1 MQFRNVVNI
10 SHWSKLSH
18 LWEFIRIIFT
28 LIRVTDTDKG
38 MKIKKIK
45 NFDMNKNT
53 YALRRKVINLI
64 YEVKNSGVNLPR
76 IEVRIGE
83 PRKQNLLGC
92 ALLKDNKIWITDDAI
107 NMGEDALRNVVFHE
121 IVHAVTGFGH
131 DEKCPLMCSALG
143 KLLNKKDCLDKLKQY
158 IN

>member
-1 MQFRNVVNI
+1 
-10 SHWSKLSH
+10 
-18 LWEFIRIIFT
+18 
-28 LIRVTDTDKG
+28 

-45 NFDMNKNT
+45 NFKMNNVT
-53 YALRRKVINLI
+53 YPLRRKVINLI
-64 YEVKNSGVNLPR
+64 YAVNNSGVNLPI
-76 IEVRIGE
+76 IEFRIGE

-107 NMGEDALRNVVFHE
+107 KMGEDALRNVVFHE

-143 KLLNKKDCLDKLKQY
+143 KLLNKKDCLNKLKQY

>member
-1 MQFRNVVNI
+1 MGIYTNYLDPYRA
-10 SHWSKLSH
+10 
-18 LWEFIRIIFT
+18 
-28 LIRVTDTDKG
+28 TDIYKG

-45 NFDMNKNT
+45 NFEMNKET
-53 YALRRKVINLI
+53 YSLRRKVINLI
-64 YEVKNSGVNLPR
+64 YEVKNSGVSLPR

-92 ALLKDNKIWITDDAI
+92 AALKDNKIWITDDAI
-107 NMGEDALRNVVFHE
+107 NMGEDALRNGVFHE

-143 KLLNKKDCLDKLKQY
+143 TPLNKKDCLDKLKQY
-158 IN
+158 INQ

>member
-1 MQFRNVVNI
+1 
-10 SHWSKLSH
+10 
-18 LWEFIRIIFT
+18 
-28 LIRVTDTDKG
+28 
-38 MKIKKIK
+38 
-45 NFDMNKNT
+45 MNKNT
-53 YALRRKVINLI
+53 YALRRKVIDLI
-64 YEVKNSGVNLPR
+64 YEVKNSGVALPR
-76 IEVRIGE
+76 IDVRIGQA
-83 PRKQNLLGC
+83 RTSTILGV
-92 ALLKDNKIWITDDAI
+92 AMLKDCKIWITDDAI